1 MKRLFVAFLLVLP
14 LLCNAEDIAI
24 NFSAVPLA
32 QFVQSTY
39 KAMLKRDYVIAPEL
53 LAMEKPISISVRS
66 VQSNVLPQLIDR
78 VLIAQ
83 GVKSELRDGI
93 YFLSLSGGSGS
104 TGTGSFGGA
113 PVVLSGAVPVAP
125 GRAATLDGAS
135 LASAVP
141 GDVGLATGRAVDDA
155 DAERDVYRP
164 RNRKPDY
171 LATVLNASFANK
183 LVVAVADYVVLTGS
197 KKQIAKM
204 LRLAE
209 QVDEPLQR
217 VRISATFVEV
227 SSNESAGLG
236 VSVVANV
243 LGAHLGIKLGDAS
256 SGAFTLKTPNFQAVI
271 DALAS
276 DGRFKQVAA
285 PTAIVDS
292 YERGNLS
299 FGDSVPTI
307 GSSILDRNGTSIQQV
322 QYQQSGVLLNVTPIV
337 LGSGRIS
344 VNIDGQISSFSATTT
359 GVSAS
364 PTLSKRQVQ
373 TSVTVDDGE
382 LLMIG
387 GLNSNKS
394 TSNSNGFSFLPK
406 SWAAHSSANS
416 NTDLVL
422 ILSASVMR

>member
-1 MKRLFVAFLLVLP
+1 MKRLFVAFLLALP

-24 NFSAVPLA
+24 NFSSVPLA

-66 VQSNVLPQLIDR
+66 VQSNELPQLIDR

-104 TGTGSFGGA
+104 TGAGSFGGA

-125 GRAATLDGAS
+125 GRVATLDGAS
-135 LASAVP
+135 LAGAVP
-141 GDVGLATGRAVDDA
+141 GDVGLATGRAVDDS

-256 SGAFTLKTPNFQAVI
+256 SGAFTLKTSNFQAVI

-394 TSNSNGFSFLPK
+394 TNNSNGFSFLPK
-406 SWAAHSSANS
+406 SWAVHSGANA